1 MGVRASAEQLH
12 QTLHTMPARSRLWLL
27 LAIFLTFASLTLWS
41 DASAPK
47 SGFWI
52 AAWAG
57 LSALIGVAYA
67 VVWLGYRSLL
77 PIAVILNLLGPA
89 LLYRWMPPRGE
100 IRQLSVEE
108 ADLLQTRLQVLA
120 FVRGVTTLL
129 AYGAFLNLLRI
140 EGRRSIGAHTEIRLA
155 REIHAGLVPLITGAQ
170 GGFEWYGVSRPSG
183 AVGGDLVDV
192 VQRPGQRWTACVADV
207 SGHGVAAGV
216 LMGMFKTALHAACR
230 VTAHPADIL
239 TQANEVLTPIKQS
252 NMFVTVA
259 VLSGAGDSDQ
269 LEYTLAGHPSLAHV
283 SAHSGEA
290 RWVGES
296 QLALGFLDSH
306 SYSAT
311 SLRVSG
317 GDRIVIVTD
326 GLIEVFDTRE
336 RELGMDGLLRIIKSA
351 ARHEALSDMA
361 NEVFDA
367 AARHGTQADDQSLI
381 IVRRAYAVPDAPG

>member
-12 QTLHTMPARSRLWLL
+12 QTLHTMPPRSRVWLL

-41 DASAPK
+41 DASASS

-52 AAWAG
+52 AAWAW
-57 LSALIGVAYA
+57 LSGLIGVAYA

-77 PIAVILNLLGPA
+77 PVAVALNLLGPA
-89 LLYRWMPPRGE
+89 LLYRWMPPRRE
-100 IRQLSVEE
+100 IRPLSLEQ
-108 ADLLQTRLQVLA
+108 AGQLQTRLQIVA
-120 FVRGVTTLL
+120 FARTATTLL

-155 REIHAGLVPLITGAQ
+155 HEIHAGLVPLITGGQ

-192 VQRPGQRWTACVADV
+192 VHPPGQGWTACVADV

-216 LMGMFKTALHAACR
+216 LMGMFKTALHSACR
-230 VTAHPADIL
+230 VTVNPADVL
-239 TQANEVLTPIKQS
+239 TQVNEVLTPLRQS

-259 VLSGAGDSDQ
+259 VLSGGDGDRVD
-269 LEYTLAGHPSLAHV
+269 YALAGHPSLVHV
-283 SAHSGEA
+283 AGDTGEA

-296 QLALGFLDSH
+296 QMAVGFIDAYR
-306 SYSAT
+306 YSGAP
-311 SLRVSG
+311 LHVSR

-326 GLIEVFDTRE
+326 GLIEVFDQRE
-336 RELGMDGLLRIIKSA
+336 RELGVDGLLRIVA
-351 ARHEALSDMA
+351 
-361 NEVFDA
+361 A
-367 AARHGTQADDQSLI
+367 AARHDALADMATEVFAASARYGTQSDDQSLI
-381 IVRRAYAVPDAPG
+381 ILKRS

>member
-1 MGVRASAEQLH
+1 MGVRASAEQLR

-27 LAIFLTFASLTLWS
+27 LAIFLTYASLTLWS

-52 AAWAG
+52 AAWAW
-57 LSALIGVAYA
+57 LSGLIGVAYA

-77 PIAVILNLLGPA
+77 PIAVVLNLLGPA

-100 IRQLSVEE
+100 IRPLSVEE
-108 ADLLQTRLQVLA
+108 AGLLQTRLQILA
-120 FVRGVTTLL
+120 FVRTVTTLL

-155 REIHAGLVPLITGAQ
+155 REIHAGLVPLILGVQ

-192 VQRPGQRWTACVADV
+192 VQPAGQQWIACVADV

-216 LMGMFKTALHAACR
+216 LMGMFKTALHSACR
-230 VTAHPADIL
+230 ATANPADVL
-239 TQANEVLTPIKQS
+239 TQVNEVLTPLKQS

-259 VLSGAGDSDQ
+259 VLSGSGGDEDQ
-269 LEYTLAGHPSLAHV
+269 MEYALAGHPSLAHV
-283 SAHSGEA
+283 SAHGGEA
-290 RWVGES
+290 RWVGEA
-296 QLALGFLDSH
+296 QLAVGFLDSH
-306 SYSAT
+306 PYSAT
-311 SLRVSG
+311 SLRVSR

-326 GLIEVFDTRE
+326 GLIEVFDQHE
-336 RELGMDGLLRIIKSA
+336 RELGMDGLLRIIKTA

-361 NEVFDA
+361 NEVFAA

-381 IVRRAYAVPDAPG
+381 IVRRAYAAP